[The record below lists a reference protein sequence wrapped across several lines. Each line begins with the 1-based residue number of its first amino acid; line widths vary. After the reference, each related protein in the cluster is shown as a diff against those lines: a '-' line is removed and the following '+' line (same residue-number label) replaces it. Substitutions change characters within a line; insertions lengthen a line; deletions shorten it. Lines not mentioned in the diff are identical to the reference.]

1 MAPTTSCK
9 YSAGMGNT
17 YTILKWVALTSILC
31 GCKSLGLETPSP
43 TAVSSTS
50 LQSVREHTQTA
61 VNDINKD
68 VVAILQE
75 TANSQAA
82 LATVQATETVEQKLL
97 VEQVVT
103 SLQEI
108 EHKAENIVEA
118 TKDIQT
124 ESNKLAGLTNQVNK
138 LEQKLVTLSSA
149 VEGSR
154 VKALEKLY
162 GYITMFWVIGFIL
175 LAGGAAVSLFL
186 NKTYGA
192 AMCLLGVLMLGF
204 ASASQYYME
213 EIAFV
218 GAILLIVGF
227 AVGVVMIIWSVLKG
241 NRNDIAIKEVV
252 EMMEI
257 LKETITEDEQVRL
270 FGETG
275 LASKVQSDITKS
287 IVAKIREKNGFAKL
301 KDLEPQTP

>member
-1 MAPTTSCK
+1 MATTASCK

-31 GCKSLGLETPSP
+31 GCRSPGFETPSS

-61 VNDINKD
+61 IDDINSD
-68 VVAILQE
+68 IVAIIQE
-75 TANSQAA
+75 TTTSQAT
-82 LATVQATETVEQKLL
+82 LATVQATTTVEQKLL

-103 SLQEI
+103 SIQEI

-118 TKDIQT
+118 AKDIQT
-124 ESNKLAGLTNQVNK
+124 ESNKLADLTNQVNK

-186 NKTYGA
+186 NKSYGA
-192 AMCLLGVLMLGF
+192 AMCLLGLLMLGF

-227 AVGVVMIIWSVLKG
+227 AVGVGMIIWSVFKG
-241 NRNDIAIKEVV
+241 NRTDVAIKEVV

-257 LKETITEDEQVRL
+257 LKETMTDDEQVRL

-301 KDLEPQTP
+301 KDLELKTP